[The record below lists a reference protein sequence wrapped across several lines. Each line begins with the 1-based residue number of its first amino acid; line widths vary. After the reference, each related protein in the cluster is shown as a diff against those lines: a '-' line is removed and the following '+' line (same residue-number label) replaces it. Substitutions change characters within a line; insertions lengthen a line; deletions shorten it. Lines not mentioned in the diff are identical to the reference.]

1 MRKNSQSEFPQSVV
15 CSPVRQFVPLQGFIT
30 RRPPLGFWGQGP
42 SICEFTRN
50 LGDLPELKG
59 N

>member
-1 MRKNSQSEFPQSVV
+1 MRTNYQSWFPQSVV
-15 CSPVRQFVPLQGFIT
+15 YSPIQQIVSLQGFIT

>member
-15 CSPVRQFVPLQGFIT
+15 CSPIQQFVSLQDFIT
-30 RRPPLGFWGQGP
+30 RRPLLGYGGQGP
-42 SICEFTRN
+42 SICDFASN
-50 LGDLPELKG
+50 LSDLPELKG